1 MNARSI
7 HAQAGG
13 AAPQSTK
20 GAVVKGRA
28 PVNKNVLQVKLPKA
42 EETTLPNGLRVILLR
57 DSKVPTFTAQMVILS
72 GGLSDK
78 PDYRGLASFTAA
90 LLREGTTK
98 RSSKDI
104 AEQVDSIGATLNSNS
119 GFSNMTSIVST
130 SGLVE
135 NLDQTFDLFADVI
148 RNPSFPAD
156 EVEKYKTRSL
166 AQLQFQRSSP
176 QFLAQE
182 RFSRAIYG
190 DHPAALVAPPVES
203 LKKLL

>member
-1 MNARSI
+1 MKLHKLNSQALVAVCALIFAACAVMNVRSI

-57 DSKVPTFTAQMVILS
+57 DNKVPTFSAQMVVLS

-135 NLDQTFDLFADVI
+135 NLDPDL
-148 RNPSFPAD
+148 
-156 EVEKYKTRSL
+156 RSVCGCDS
-166 AQLQFQRSSP
+166 QPFVPR
-176 QFLAQE
+176 
-182 RFSRAIYG
+182 
-190 DHPAALVAPPVES
+190 
-203 LKKLL
+203 